1 MDISIKNAIL
11 EFLFPIS
18 SMGVITYDED
28 RRYAIIEEQYLL
40 ASSLLDNIT
49 REEINNWER
58 NALDFSIFM
67 DADDKKIL
75 NDAKWLLN
83 YLRSGNKLSGYFFE
97 LSRLFAPKQLRKRL
111 YILTYIY
118 FKGKPCNNED
128 RLVKLVDHYTVIN
141 ILNRVYEIWNMH
153 KMPIGVSLLE
163 KFYFL
168 KQVNLCAKEAIQD
181 YKKGNSVIDYLLSRK
196 LI

>member
-1 MDISIKNAIL
+1 MALK
-11 EFLFPIS
+11 
-18 SMGVITYDED
+18 
-28 RRYAIIEEQYLL
+28 LL
-40 ASSLLDNIT
+40 KEWQQTVRL
-49 REEINNWER
+49 
-58 NALDFSIFM
+58 
-67 DADDKKIL
+67 
-75 NDAKWLLN
+75 
-83 YLRSGNKLSGYFFE
+83 FFE